1 MLPDP
6 DRDSIAVSHER
17 HRAADLILAADE
29 SQAGRDTSEK
39 VIDEGDMVGSPESE
53 TVVADKVSIV
63 TTNNTLSD
71 LFMFRHE
78 H

>member
-6 DRDSIAVSHER
+6 DHDSIAVSHER
-17 HRAADLILAADE
+17 DRHDLILAADE

-63 TTNNTLSD
+63 TTNNIL
-71 LFMFRHE
+71 E
-78 H
+78 